1 MLKYLHLYLIIG
13 ILCLSGYACAEGPSP
28 DEVMRNADAIRNPA
42 ESYFINVDVID
53 SDDPGEPHKFNV
65 AIQGND
71 KTRIET
77 LLPKRDRGRNML
89 MLNENMWVY
98 IPNLK
103 REVRVSLNQKLTG
116 EAANGDISRMRWT
129 GDYNP
134 IIENENDH
142 EWQLLLTANKKGL
155 TYDKIRV
162 WVDKQN
168 FRPLRGEYL
177 TGAGKLLKKV
187 TYQGYRQLAGA
198 IRPTEII
205 IQDAVRQSNQSTIRI
220 LEMTVKTFPGSIFNK
235 NELDNQHLR

>member
-1 MLKYLHLYLIIG
+1 MQKFLLIIT
-13 ILCLSGYACAEGPSP
+13 IFLSIAANAYADDPSAEEIMGK
-28 DEVMRNADAIRNPA
+28 ADAIRNPA

-53 SDDPGEPHKFNV
+53 SDDSSEPHKFNV

-116 EAANGDISRMRWT
+116 QAANGDISRMRWT
-129 GDYNP
+129 GDYSP
-134 IIENENDH
+134 IIESGTEE

-162 WVDKQN
+162 WVDKKT

-177 TGAGKLLKKV
+177 TGAGKLLKNV
-187 TYQGYRQLAGA
+187 TYQGYKELAGA
-198 IRPTEII
+198 IRPSEIV
-205 IQDAVRQSNQSTIRI
+205 IQDAVRQSDQSTIKI
-220 LEMTVKTFPGSIFNK
+220 LEMTVKSFPGSIFNK